1 MSLLTDIT
9 SNGSRELEREWLAL
23 QEVEKDDNIVSF
35 DCQVHPKFCSD
46 LDVVSFPAIRLYH
59 RDGRMDRYRGDRQAR
74 EIAMFLH
81 RALRPTYFEADE
93 QLADSLT
100 LLDDI
105 VIMAHPQPDDW
116 DFFDQFRS
124 LANKY
129 RDRFSFVAAPPIPD
143 EKTST
148 LVCYNN
154 IDDEKR
160 TVPDI
165 MTVGA
170 LEKFIKMCAEPLI
183 PELTRRNEAQYTST
197 GKSILHYF
205 ATTEAEKEAYRLEMR
220 PLAKK
225 YAEFLHFTIT
235 DANEYS
241 GLLTK
246 FGLKPDQKTGL
257 VLENTNTEDIFP
269 LTKPQEL
276 TVSAIESFLEDV
288 TSGKLK
294 PWNRGAGDGKGTSH
308 DEL

>member
-1 MSLLTDIT
+1 MSTR
-9 SNGSRELEREWLAL
+9 SAL
-23 QEVEKDDNIVSF
+23 KKVEKDDNIVSF
-35 DCQVHPKFCSD
+35 DCQAHPKFCSD
-46 LDVVSFPAIRLYH
+46 LDVASFPAIRLYH

-74 EIAMFLH
+74 KIAMFLH
-81 RALRPTYFEADE
+81 RALRPTYLEADE
-93 QLADSLT
+93 HTFGPLA
-100 LLDDI
+100 LLDDV
-105 VIMAHPQPDDW
+105 VIMAHLQPDDW

-129 RDRFSFVAAPPIPD
+129 RDRFSFVVSPPIQD
-143 EKTST
+143 EKTSA

-160 TVPDI
+160 RAPDI

-170 LEKFIKMCAEPLI
+170 LEEFIKLCAEPLI

-205 ATTEAEKEAYRLEMR
+205 ASTEAEKEAYRIEML

-235 DANEYS
+235 DANEYPEM
-241 GLLTK
+241 LTK
-246 FGLKPDQKTGL
+246 FGLKADQNPGL
-257 VLENTNTEDIFP
+257 ALENTNTENVFP
-269 LTKPQEL
+269 FTGSQEL
-276 TVSAIESFLEDV
+276 TASAVESFLEDV

-294 PWNRGAGDGKGTSH
+294 PWDRGAGDVQKMNH